1 MSIYSRRFWLP
12 PRAGKD
18 KHAKADAFGLPAL
31 GSKGTFHFGYL
42 PGPAF
47 FDADIS
53 ATKHFKVTERSN
65 VSFRFSAFNF
75 LNHPNV
81 SFSGLDPS
89 AYTLNYTQ
97 TVTGGNVNEATVS
110 AINDNTGFGTAK
122 FKTGR
127 RIMELSLR
135 YEF

>member
-1 MSIYSRRFWLP
+1 
-12 PRAGKD
+12 
-18 KHAKADAFGLPAL
+18 AFGLPSI
-31 GSKGTFHFGYL
+31 GSNGTFHFGYL

-53 ATKHFKVTERSN
+53 ATKRFRVTEGSN
-65 VSFRFSAFNF
+65 MTLRFSAFNF

-97 TVTGGNVNEATVS
+97 TVTGANVNSAIAN
-110 AINDNTGFGTAK
+110 AINDNVGFGTAK
-122 FKTGR
+122 FKAGR
-127 RIMELSLR
+127 RIMEMSLR
-135 YEF
+135 YDF